1 MYQQPSCAKLGPRT
15 GVTVGVSKSDFDL
28 IRGGGAAGRR
38 GLRLGPAVYLIGW
51 WRGAIIV
58 VKSIKVSRTQEL
70 GFYNQSERRLNI
82 FSGMNCK
89 IVMINN
95 QRFEITKS

>member
-1 MYQQPSCAKLGPRT
+1 
-15 GVTVGVSKSDFDL
+15 VDVSESDSDL
-28 IRGGGAAGRR
+28 IRGGGAAGQR
-38 GLRLGPAVYLIGW
+38 GLRLGEPIYLIGW
-51 WRGAIIV
+51 RRGAIIV
-58 VKSIKVSRTQEL
+58 VKSIKILRTQEL

>member
-1 MYQQPSCAKLGPRT
+1 M
-15 GVTVGVSKSDFDL
+15 
-28 IRGGGAAGRR
+28 GRR
-38 GLRLGPAVYLIGW
+38 TQGLASSITGLLDWLAE
-51 WRGAIIV
+51 GAIIV

>member
-1 MYQQPSCAKLGPRT
+1 MD
-15 GVTVGVSKSDFDL
+15 VSQSDLDL
-28 IRGGGAAGRR
+28 IRGWGRR
-38 GLRLGPAVYLIGW
+38 TEGLVSQRAGLLDWLAE
-51 WRGAIIV
+51 GAIIV